1 MRDSALL
8 GLRLTLGG
16 YLAVHGAQKLFGSF
30 GGPGLEKTGAAFDRM
45 GLRPGQAFAALA
57 GGAELTG
64 GILTAAG
71 AASPVGP
78 LAIAGAMSVASL
90 THADKGPM
98 MQTGGIRAARHQPGR
113 GDRALRARTGPL
125 QPRPADRT
133 PSSQGPDPPHR
144 PWCHRT
150 DRLQRRSGGQDQV
163 DDHPRRGGP
172 SRARVRGQRSHV
184 TGGQPGAQERSTD
197 PADPRD
203 GRPRGAS
210 DPARTSH
217 RLYVRHQFGGQAAEC
232 LGDAQH
238 DRCSLEWTDGVGKG
252 RELVEAFAKT
262 NPRRAPVGQ

>member
-98 MQTGGIRAARHQPGR
+98 MQKGGFELPATNLAAAIVLFGTGPGRYSLDRLIGLRLPRGLTRLTVLGATALTVYSAVQVAKTKWTPTRDEGVRAAPES
-113 GDRALRARTGPL
+113 AA
-125 QPRPADRT
+125 
-133 PSSQGPDPPHR
+133 
-144 PWCHRT
+144 
-150 DRLQRRSGGQDQV
+150 SG
-163 DDHPRRGGP
+163 
-172 SRARVRGQRSHV
+172 A
-184 TGGQPGAQERSTD
+184 T
-197 PADPRD
+197 
-203 GRPRGAS
+203 
-210 DPARTSH
+210 
-217 RLYVRHQFGGQAAEC
+217 
-232 LGDAQH
+232 
-238 DRCSLEWTDGVGKG
+238 
-252 RELVEAFAKT
+252 
-262 NPRRAPVGQ
+262 